1 MIIIQL
7 ITLHIKLS
15 HYFHSLNDES
25 HLVWNIVAGVY
36 HLPVTRNIFVS
47 LEILKLLS
55 NTL

>member
-55 NTL
+55 DTL